1 MYGRSTRELS
11 KREVESKRWRSLSV
25 FIQSRLGKSQIP
37 EEGEFE
43 STWKVTHSRSHFLSQ
58 LWHDRYAQLLLV
70 KLAALSL
77 LLSKTGSKIHLLK
90 KKLKNGVRTLQ
101 LCALSLRHLQGYSR
115 SIPSTKCIYLANF
128 AFKSSSIGPKAWSPA
143 LTREGLVPRW
153 TL

>member
-1 MYGRSTRELS
+1 MYGQSTRELS

-58 LWHDRYAQLLLV
+58 VWHDRYAQLLLV

-77 LLSKTGSKIHLLK
+77 SLSLSKTGSKILLLK
-90 KKLKNGVRTLQ
+90 KKLKMV
-101 LCALSLRHLQGYSR
+101 
-115 SIPSTKCIYLANF
+115 
-128 AFKSSSIGPKAWSPA
+128 
-143 LTREGLVPRW
+143 
-153 TL
+153 